1 MAVQIQHLTP
11 LKKGGQVTKH
21 HGKGSQMASMPN
33 RGSLAKLGRNPSI
46 NNYAKATPMPSG
58 QVDPTGGSAGGGY
71 GLGSGSFAG
80 NGM

>member
-1 MAVQIQHLTP
+1 MVFKQNLTP
-11 LKKGGQVTKH
+11 LKKGGAIHKH
-21 HGKGSQMASMPN
+21 AGKGSQMASMPN
-33 RGSLAKLGRNPSI
+33 RHTLASLSQNPSI

-58 QVDPTGGSAGGGY
+58 QVDPSGGAGAGPGY